1 MKLKDL
7 LKTELIELELKSED
21 KKGVLRE
28 LVDLFKLKEKAERI
42 LLETLKKREELGS
55 TGVGK
60 GIAIP
65 HCRSLLVKDLHLA
78 IGRSKKG
85 ISFGALDGNP
95 VHLFFLIVASPM
107 EPSNQ
112 YLIVLGKVAQVAR
125 EITKDLK
132 ILEIVDKVEFI
143 QFLGEIE
150 ETLTN

>member
-7 LKTELIELELKSED
+7 LKPELIELELKSED

-28 LVDLFKLKEKAERI
+28 LVDLFKLKEKAEKI

-112 YLIVLGKVAQVAR
+112 YLIVLGKVAQIAR
-125 EITKDLK
+125 EITKDQK
-132 ILEIVDKVEFI
+132 VVEIDDKDEFI
-143 QFLGEIE
+143 RTLGEIE

>member
-7 LKTELIELELKSED
+7 LKPELIELNLKSKD

-112 YLIVLGKVAQVAR
+112 YLIVLGKVAQIAR
-125 EITKDLK
+125 EITKDQK
-132 ILEIVDKVEFI
+132 ILEIDDKDEFI
-143 QFLGEIE
+143 RTLSELE
-150 ETLTN
+150 ETLTG